1 MLTPRIQL
9 PKPPVPSIMQQP
21 EGKSQTSSP
30 DGTPR
35 TRLDVCDVPS
45 LLQQRRRKLLFALER
60 HAQGG
65 APQRWG
71 DPKVATTVSRVAS
84 LESVRTVLAARRQRL
99 LRLPLADL
107 WGGSGSKSVVSH
119 RVIARNLY
127 NQDVKVDHDTSD
139 GLFAVPAAEPSLDG
153 GVTAEIATETREM
166 RHALEARRQRL
177 LATLR
182 KQQLREGVEKRRS
195 KL

>member
-1 MLTPRIQL
+1 
-9 PKPPVPSIMQQP
+9 MQQP
-21 EGKSQTSSP
+21 EPPAPWGCSKSQRET
-30 DGTPR
+30 T
-35 TRLDVCDVPS
+35 VHCDLPS
-45 LLQQRRRKLLFALER
+45 LLQQRRRKLLLALER

-65 APQRWG
+65 APQRW
-71 DPKVATTVSRVAS
+71 DPKVATTVTTVSRVAS

-107 WGGSGSKSVVSH
+107 WGGSGSKTVVRH
-119 RVIARNLY
+119 RVVARNLY

-166 RHALEARRQRL
+166 RHALEARRERL

-182 KQQLREGVEKRRS
+182 EQQLRREGVEKRRS

>member
-1 MLTPRIQL
+1 
-9 PKPPVPSIMQQP
+9 MQQP
-21 EGKSQTSSP
+21 EPPAPLDCSLTFQTSSP

-45 LLQQRRRKLLFALER
+45 LLQQRKRKLLLALER

-65 APQRWG
+65 APPQRWG

-84 LESVRTVLAARRQRL
+84 LESGRTVLAARRQRL

-107 WGGSGSKSVVSH
+107 WAGSGSKSVVPH
-119 RVIARNLY
+119 RVVARSLY
-127 NQDVKVDHDTSD
+127 NQDINRDHDTSD
-139 GLFAVPAAEPSLDG
+139 GLFAVPAAEPSLNG
-153 GVTAEIATETREM
+153 GVTAELATETREM
-166 RHALEARRQRL
+166 RHALEARRQWL